1 MANFL
6 NRLAG
11 RALGAMPLAEPVIP
25 ARFSP
30 STVWLGRTAAYDARV
45 ESDDA
50 SRDEAAF
57 RPPEIEPRTHA
68 TRLRRGSALRDA
80 EDEDEPDGAGP
91 DAPDRMAM
99 AATGAAWQEQQ
110 GAESSASASP
120 TAPLGQVTG
129 YPTVPRPAMPRRES
143 ASAES
148 LADPVLREARDQDG
162 IFADRPRGEVP
173 GATPTKVQDAYR
185 RAAPD
190 LVAPSVAPTIRVTIG
205 RIDVRAEAA
214 STPAPTGA
222 RRTRASTL
230 SLEQYLKQ
238 RSDAAQ

>member
-30 STVWLGRTAAYDARV
+30 STAWHGRTAGYDAMV
-45 ESDDA
+45 ESDD
-50 SRDEAAF
+50 SNEAAF

-68 TRLRRGSALRDA
+68 TRMRRGPALRDA
-80 EDEDEPDGAGP
+80 EDEDELDVAGP
-91 DAPDRMAM
+91 DVPDRVAM
-99 AATGAAWQEQQ
+99 AVKSAAWREQQ
-110 GAESSASASP
+110 GAESPVSAPP
-120 TAPLGQVTG
+120 TAPLRQVAV
-129 YPTVPRPAMPRRES
+129 YPTVPRPAMPQRES

-148 LADPVLREARDQDG
+148 LADPLLREALEQDG
-162 IFADRPRGEVP
+162 IFTDRPRSEVP
-173 GATPTKVQDAYR
+173 GATPTMVQDAYH

-190 LVAPSVAPTIRVTIG
+190 LGAPSVAPTIRVTIG

-214 STPAPTGA
+214 SAPAPTGA
-222 RRTRASTL
+222 RRTRPSAL

-238 RSDAAQ
+238 RSEGGR